1 MFRVTK
7 QQLNKQ
13 LFETVLDKNN
23 NFISEEEKNGIKDKF
38 NELGIDVGDLNYEDW
53 NYILSAVKD
62 RDTSNITLTFA
73 KNM

>member
-53 NYILSAVKD
+53 NYILSAVKTEIPA
-62 RDTSNITLTFA
+62 TSP
-73 KNM
+73 